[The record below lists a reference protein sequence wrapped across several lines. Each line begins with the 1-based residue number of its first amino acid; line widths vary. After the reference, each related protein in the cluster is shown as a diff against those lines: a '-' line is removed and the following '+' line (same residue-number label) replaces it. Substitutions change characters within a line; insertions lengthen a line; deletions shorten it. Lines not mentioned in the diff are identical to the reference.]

1 METAELKKV
10 RIVLEGTGYINE
22 DGGIVLL
29 ATKPTKTIS
38 VEVISENNKEK
49 TEK

>member
-1 METAELKKV
+1 MGMMELKKV

-22 DGGIVLL
+22 EGGIALL

-38 VEVISENNKEK
+38 AEIISENNKEK